1 MDDELLSTID
11 VGRQTARP
19 ILLPRLRLSAAAVE
33 RLLYGCAA
41 VSYVAIGVFVT
52 EFALS
57 WIVGFAW
64 LLLWVWGLPSLAR
77 RLRR

>member
-1 MDDELLSTID
+1 MDEELVSTID
-11 VGRQTARP
+11 VTQPRAEG
-19 ILLPRLRLSAAAVE
+19 ISLPRLRLSVATRE
-33 RLLYGCAA
+33 RLLYVGAA
-41 VSYVAIGVFVT
+41 VSYVSIGVFVT

-64 LLLWVWGLPSLAR
+64 LLLWIWGLPALVG